1 MAGPGTATKLMAR
14 GVRVSRG
21 QIMNN
26 ILKPK
31 MRKLKVA
38 EVGDFWRKRTCPQI
52 RIQGKWMEKA
62 GIPPN
67 RHVQVENPQP
77 GVLILRLLEKKE

>member
-1 MAGPGTATKLMAR
+1 M
-14 GVRVSRG
+14 
-21 QIMNN
+21 IND
-26 ILKPK
+26 IKPK
-31 MRKLKVA
+31 VRHLKVA

-52 RIQGKWMEKA
+52 RLQGKWMEKA

-77 GVLILRLLEKKE
+77 GVLVLRLLEQND